1 MGERVFSDLVVS
13 HSLFFDDTL
22 IFYEAGPEQI
32 QYVCLILLCFEV
44 VSGLRV
50 NLDKSKLVAIGEVD
64 NIGALANILGC
75 SVAASPMKYLGL
87 PLGATY
93 KATSLWN
100 GVIE

>member
-1 MGERVFSDLVVS
+1 VR
-13 HSLFFDDTL
+13 
-22 IFYEAGPEQI
+22 
-32 QYVCLILLCFEV
+32 LILLCFEA

-50 NLDKSKLVAIGEVD
+50 NLGKSELVAIGEVD

-75 SVAASPMKYLGL
+75 SVTALPMKYLCL